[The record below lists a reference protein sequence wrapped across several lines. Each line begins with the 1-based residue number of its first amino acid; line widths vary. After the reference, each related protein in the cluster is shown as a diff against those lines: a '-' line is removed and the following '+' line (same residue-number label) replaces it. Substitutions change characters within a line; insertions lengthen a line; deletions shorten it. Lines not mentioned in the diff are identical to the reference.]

1 MLRVQTRDKLFYS
14 HILPDFFMAHL
25 FVYPMLT
32 LWRGVGN
39 AVGKIESP
47 LQTVFAGPGDNVT

>member
-14 HILPDFFMAHL
+14 SSLPAFFEAHL
-25 FVYPMLT
+25 FLSPMLTPMLT

-39 AVGKIESP
+39 AVGKIKSP
-47 LQTVFAGPGDNVT
+47 LQ

>member
-14 HILPDFFMAHL
+14 HSLPGFFTAHL
-25 FVYPMLT
+25 FVFPMLTPMLT

-39 AVGKIESP
+39 ALGKIKSP
-47 LQTVFAGPGDNVT
+47 LQ

>member
-14 HILPDFFMAHL
+14 QLLPDFFTAHL

-32 LWRGVGN
+32 LRRGVWN
-39 AVGKIESP
+39 VVGKIKSP
-47 LQTVFAGPGDNVT
+47 LQ